1 MQNSFKM
8 SGQKWSE
15 TEIAELILEIKH
27 GKSIQEISENH
38 NRSAIAIQLRM
49 ASIIEDKLKTKQKK
63 QVANELNLNINSIDN
78 ILTNSQNYTKNKNN
92 NTPSITDHH
101 SEKLKEIEV
110 KLNNIE
116 KYCKVILKKLK

>member
-15 TEIAELILEIKH
+15 TEIAELILEMKH

-49 ASIIEDKLKTKQKK
+49 ASIIEGKLKSKQKK

-92 NTPSITDHH
+92 TPSTTDHH